1 LYLFIVWLNKLNQ
14 IELTKKK
21 LIFEFEKLEIN
32 KTIKKRSNIKRY
44 GIFELNLTKIKKL
57 NKPKKTNLLKNQ
69 ENP

>member
-1 LYLFIVWLNKLNQ
+1 MYLFIVWLNKLNQ